1 MKNRNNIP
9 FPIGGASLIM
19 TFFMLCLSVFGII
32 AYMSAQRDYNLSLKT
47 AENVSAY
54 YAAQNT
60 AEEILS
66 DTQKAFKTGTEEEIT
81 EKYSNYDVQ
90 LYSEGGKKVITYY
103 VPIANELVLQISVSF
118 ADGETNVTCRKVKNN
133 RVIEDEP
140 QFLDLPVF

>member
-54 YAAQNT
+54 YRLLP
-60 AEEILS
+60 EHFSL
-66 DTQKAFKTGTEEEIT
+66 
-81 EKYSNYDVQ
+81 
-90 LYSEGGKKVITYY
+90 L
-103 VPIANELVLQISVSF
+103 LL
-118 ADGETNVTCRKVKNN
+118 TNH
-133 RVIEDEP
+133 
-140 QFLDLPVF
+140 